1 MNLTELGAVC
11 EISLPID
18 QSDWF
23 IIITNLI

>member
-1 MNLTELGAVC
+1 MNLTELGAMC
-11 EISLPID
+11 ENSRPID